1 MSISA
6 DQCQQELG
14 TGCIRQGIRQGGV
27 GLGGARRGVRWGGV
41 LGLGVGFGLGVGAG
55 LEGARRGIRWGG
67 VLRGVLG
74 AGVLG
79 VVSSRYQAEH

>member
-41 LGLGVGFGLGVGAG
+41 GVGLGVGVGAG

-79 VVSSRYQAEH
+79 VVSSRY

>member
-1 MSISA
+1 MASIVTMQITHIVIS
-6 DQCQQELG
+6 
-14 TGCIRQGIRQGGV
+14 QGG
-27 GLGGARRGVRWGGV
+27 
-41 LGLGVGFGLGVGAG
+41 
-55 LEGARRGIRWGG
+55 GARRGIRWGG

>member
-1 MSISA
+1 M
-6 DQCQQELG
+6 
-14 TGCIRQGIRQGGV
+14 GGRLSV
-27 GLGGARRGVRWGGV
+27 RRGDRWDVRRGG
-41 LGLGVGFGLGVGAG
+41 
-55 LEGARRGIRWGG
+55 RRGIRWGG

>member
-41 LGLGVGFGLGVGAG
+41 LGLGVGLGVGVGAG
-55 LEGARRGIRWGG
+55 LGVLGG
-67 VLRGVLG
+67 VLGGVGCYAAVLG

-79 VVSSRYQAEH
+79 VVSSRY

>member
-1 MSISA
+1 MRVAGEA
-6 DQCQQELG
+6 DAAPPRAKGEVVAG
-14 TGCIRQGIRQGGV
+14 PDARAGV
-27 GLGGARRGVRWGGV
+27 
-41 LGLGVGFGLGVGAG
+41 GVGAG
-55 LEGARRGIRWGG
+55 LEDARRGIRWGG